1 MKKNTIDYR
10 CKNTFLDENTI
21 SIRLFL
27 VHATSTNPSLESAQS
42 MEYCV
47 SKVPGFPPDSAVST
61 PWLWT
66 QFNPTLR
73 FD

>member
-1 MKKNTIDYR
+1 MT
-10 CKNTFLDENTI
+10 
-21 SIRLFL
+21 LFYI
-27 VHATSTNPSLESAQS
+27 HIKSTNPSLESAQS
-42 MEYCV
+42 MEYWV

-73 FD
+73 FDKKK